1 MQTRQLPLPAPQLPF
16 LRLAFVLLGIFVL
29 LVSAVHAFG
38 SFLPPPAGLL
48 QMRLSECALPCW
60 MSIIPGTTTM
70 RQAAQHLSTANLGGP
85 MSEAPDGRSMWGEFE
100 VNGSRVYV
108 QVHANEEGL
117 VRQIVLISSLVDG
130 IVFGDVVSTLGV
142 PTCGRFDE
150 SFVLYSGDSAEALIT
165 AVDAHG
171 ERGIHAPL
179 NNINIRPR
187 FEDYNRCLALA
198 Q

>member
-1 MQTRQLPLPAPQLPF
+1 MQTRYRPLPGNQLPF
-16 LRLAFVLLGIFVL
+16 LRLAFVLLGVFVL
-29 LVSAVHAFG
+29 LVSAVHALG
-38 SFLPPPAGLL
+38 TFLPPPSGLL
-48 QMRLSECALPCW
+48 QMHLSECALPCW

-70 RQAAQHLSTANLGGP
+70 QQAAQHLSTANLGGP

-108 QVHANEEGL
+108 QVHANEESI
-117 VRQIVLISSLVDG
+117 VRQITIIATLVDG
-130 IVFGDVVSTLGV
+130 IVFGDIVNTLGA
-142 PTCGRFDE
+142 PTCGTFAQ
-150 SFVLYSGDSAEALIT
+150 SLVLYSGTSAEALIT

-187 FEDYNRCLALA
+187 FEDYNRCLALVH
-198 Q
+198 